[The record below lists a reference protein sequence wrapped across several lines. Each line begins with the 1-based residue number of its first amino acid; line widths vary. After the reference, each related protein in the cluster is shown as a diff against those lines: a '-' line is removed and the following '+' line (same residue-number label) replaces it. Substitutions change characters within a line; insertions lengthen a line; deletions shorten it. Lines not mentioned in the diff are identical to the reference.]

1 MRETFSRRLRGRLH
15 VPGLAL
21 NPGQPKHLRVIFFLF
36 TLRSCSLLF
45 ETYFLKPGQT
55 CLTEI
60 FSRPSKAMKSN
71 LSWRDLWLYP
81 LLKIYPSESQAN
93 PCLHEEVVNI
103 LTTRQPVSTG
113 SWSRSPGYRANAHR
127 SLFVD
132 GLASQPGLVNGP
144 LTVSVRIYRVSI
156 LFQNH
161 LHAEKHEGKISWFSY
176 TANVNRKIVYKNSKS
191 LPGIST
197 KKNIHSMLHS
207 WLLCHS
213 FTT

>member
-81 LLKIYPSESQAN
+81 SLLKISPSKSQAN
-93 PCLHEEVVNI
+93 PCLHEEVVKI
-103 LTTRQPVSTG
+103 LTSSHLANPGRPGLEAGHPARRVSWLG
-113 SWSRSPGYRANAHR
+113 PLGYRANAHR

-132 GLASQPGLVNGP
+132 GLTRAASQPGLVNGP
-144 LTVSVRIYRVSI
+144 LKVESS
-156 LFQNH
+156 
-161 LHAEKHEGKISWFSY
+161 
-176 TANVNRKIVYKNSKS
+176 NVGFRS
-191 LPGIST
+191 
-197 KKNIHSMLHS
+197 
-207 WLLCHS
+207 
-213 FTT
+213 

>member
-1 MRETFSRRLRGRLH
+1 
-15 VPGLAL
+15 
-21 NPGQPKHLRVIFFLF
+21 
-36 TLRSCSLLF
+36 
-45 ETYFLKPGQT
+45 
-55 CLTEI
+55 
-60 FSRPSKAMKSN
+60 MKSN